1 MNHPLNLL
9 AYDLGAENGRA
20 ILGRF
25 DGSRL
30 DLTDIHRFTNQPV
43 YLPDGMHW
51 DALRLITEIKRGLA
65 LVVQNYGAP
74 PDGLGIDTW
83 GVDFGLLD
91 AQGILIGN
99 PYHYRDSR
107 TDGMPEEAFKRLP
120 RAEIF
125 NQTGIQFM
133 QLNSLYQLLAMVVN
147 HSPALDIAR
156 TFLTMPDLFNYWLT
170 GRKACEFT
178 NATTTQCYDPRRP
191 GWATPLLEAMNIPTH
206 IFPEIVQPGTVLAT
220 LSPAVAE
227 ELNIARIPVILPASH
242 DTGSAVAAV
251 PASGNDFVWLSSGT
265 WSIIG
270 VEISAPL
277 ITEQTLAFNMTNE
290 GGVEGTI
297 RYCKDIMGLWLVQEC
312 RRTWLRQ
319 GEDLSYDEL
328 TRMAAAAPALQ
339 SLVDPDAPDFL
350 KPGDMPARILAF
362 CARTHQT
369 PPAGKGEIVR
379 CVLESLALKYRHILE
394 YLQQTLGRQ
403 LGVIHIVGGGTQN
416 RLLSQFTADA
426 TGRQVI
432 AGPVEATATGNLL
445 MQALALGHIRSLAEG
460 RELVRRSFTLET
472 FDPSPD
478 RSAWDAAY
486 GRMLGL
492 IV

>member
-1 MNHPLNLL
+1 MDHPLNLL

-20 ILGRF
+20 ILGQF

-30 DLTDIHRFTNQPV
+30 QLTDIHRFTNQPV

-51 DALRLITEIKRGLA
+51 DALRLFTEIKRGLS

-91 AQGILIGN
+91 SQGVLIGN

-107 TDGMPEEAFKRLP
+107 TDGMLEEAFKHVP

-133 QLNSLYQLLAMVVN
+133 QLNSLYQLLSMVVSR
-147 HSPALDIAR
+147 SPALEIAQ
-156 TFLTMPDLFNYWLT
+156 TFLPMPDLFNYWLT

-178 NATTTQCYDPRRP
+178 IATTTQCYDPRRP
-191 GWATPLLEAMNIPTH
+191 GWANAMLEALHIPTH
-206 IFPEIVQPGTVLAT
+206 IFPEIVQPGSVLAT

-227 ELNIARIPVILPASH
+227 ELNIARIPVIPPASH

-251 PASGNDFVWLSSGT
+251 PASGHDFVWLSSGT
-265 WSIIG
+265 WSIMG
-270 VEISAPL
+270 VESPL
-277 ITEQTLAFNMTNE
+277 PVIDEQTLAFNMTNE

-297 RYCKDIMGLWLVQEC
+297 RFSKNIMGLWLVQEC
-312 RRTWLRQ
+312 RRTWKRQ
-319 GEDLSYDEL
+319 GEDLTYDEL
-328 TRMAAAAPALQ
+328 TRLAAAAPPLQ
-339 SLVDPDAPDFL
+339 SLVDPDASDFL

-362 CARTHQT
+362 CARTHQ
-369 PPAGKGEIVR
+369 PQPIDKGAMVR
-379 CVLESLALKYRHILE
+379 CVLESLALKYRHVLE
-394 YLQQTLGRQ
+394 YLQQVLGRQ
-403 LGVIHIVGGGTQN
+403 LGTIHIVGGGTQN
-416 RLLSQFTADA
+416 RLLSQFSADA
-426 TGRQVI
+426 TGHLVI
-432 AGPVEATATGNLL
+432 TGPVEATATGNLL

-472 FDPSPD
+472 FEPSSA
-478 RSAWDAAY
+478 RSAWDEAY